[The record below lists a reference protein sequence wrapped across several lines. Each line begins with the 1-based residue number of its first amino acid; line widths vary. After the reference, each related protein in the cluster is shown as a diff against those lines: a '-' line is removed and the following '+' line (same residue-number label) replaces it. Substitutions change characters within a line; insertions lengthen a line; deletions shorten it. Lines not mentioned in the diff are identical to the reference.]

1 MLTLTDRQNLILKE
15 VFRIFTETGQPVG
28 SKTLMEDLP
37 FKVSS
42 ATIRNELATLE
53 EKGLIEKTHLSS
65 GRVPSVEG
73 YRYYLDNL
81 VKPLAVSNQTSKVI
95 EQNFKHHYHQ
105 IDDIIKQSAKILSHL
120 TSYTAITL
128 TPENKNTFLVGFRVI
143 PLTSRQLMAVLV
155 TNENTV
161 QSQVY
166 TVSDDINPESVEK
179 IVKIM
184 NDELKGLPLRD
195 VIQRLHTDIPAIL
208 SNYIHSPDGFLT
220 LFDDILTK
228 AAKNRYFVDGQ
239 LNLLNYA
246 DPNDLKQIQDLYSVI
261 DKNHELRSL
270 LNTDNNKEI
279 YVKLGSEL
287 DDEAFKN
294 YSIIT
299 AKYNA
304 GTHGEGLI
312 ALLGPTSMPY
322 SKMIGLLGS
331 FREELANRLI
341 EYYDDNFNDY

>member
-1 MLTLTDRQNLILKE
+1 MLTDRQNLILKE

-28 SKTLMEDLP
+28 SKTLMQDLP

-53 EKGLIEKTHLSS
+53 DKGLIEKTHLSS

-105 IDDIIKQSAKILSHL
+105 IDDIIEQSAKILSHL

-128 TPENKNTFLVGFRVI
+128 SPENENTFLVGFRII

-166 TVSDDINPESVEK
+166 TVADDIDPDAVEK

-184 NDELKGLPLRD
+184 NDELKGLALKD
-195 VIQRLHTDIPAIL
+195 VIQRLHTDIPIIL

-220 LFDDILTK
+220 LFDDVLSK

-246 DPNDLKQIQDLYSVI
+246 DPSDLKQIQSLYSVF
-261 DKNHELRSL
+261 DKNHELSSL
-270 LNTDNNKEI
+270 LDNTDDSKEI
-279 YVKLGSEL
+279 NVKLGSEL
-287 DDEAFKN
+287 EDEAFKN

-299 AKYNA
+299 ARYDA
-304 GTHGEGLI
+304 GDHGQGLI

-322 SKMIGLLGS
+322 SKMIGLLGL
-331 FREELANRLI
+331 FREELANKLI
-341 EYYDDNFNDY
+341 EYYDDNFKDY